1 MWRGQ
6 SPYPAELPEMGASP
20 PPWDRPVF
28 GLNSCQRVAY
38 ILCISYMHSD
48 LVISQADRRP
58 MYLQIMEQVRR
69 RIAVGDWP
77 PGHEIPSI
85 RALAA
90 AVRVSVITVKRAYL
104 ELERAGIIVTRQGK
118 GSFVA
123 ETPDL
128 RARLQQGELDEHL
141 SSAVEVGRQLGLRST
156 DVEQRLR
163 ELWDQKSPDDAGK
176 EANER

>member
-1 MWRGQ
+1 
-6 SPYPAELPEMGASP
+6 
-20 PPWDRPVF
+20 
-28 GLNSCQRVAY
+28 
-38 ILCISYMHSD
+38 MHSD

-90 AVRVSVITVKRAYL
+90 AVQVRVSSVKRGYL
-104 ELERAGIIVTRQGK
+104 ERGRAGIIITRQGK

-128 RARLQQGELDEHL
+128 NTRLQQGQLDEHL
-141 SSAVEVGRQLGLRST
+141 SSAVEVGRQLGLT
-156 DVEQRLR
+156 PTAVEKRLR

-176 EANER
+176 EENER